1 MTATTPPPP
10 EAANDV
16 PPPAYDPPSG
26 SDILDI
32 TLVAQPSTQ
41 ELLVSLV
48 PPTEPKP
55 AGEKM
60 MGKRAPL
67 DLCLVIDVS
76 GSMDSEAPV
85 PGEQDKNE
93 TTGLSVLD
101 VVKHA
106 TRTIIESM
114 DDDDR
119 VAIVTFS
126 DSSEVVAPLTVMTK
140 NNRASVWNKVD
151 GLRTKGMTNLWD
163 GLKAGMNLVTAT
175 DSKPSSSS
183 DKDNDKGKKPV
194 LATVSSSSKRSSILG
209 SIGFGK
215 KKQASSSTSDE
226 PKPEFQSDV
235 KIAPPADPA
244 PSTSDGRLPAVFIL
258 TDGQPNVEPPR
269 GHIPMLK
276 SYLDAL
282 PPDAPKL
289 TISTFGFGYNLDS
302 RLLDEIADL
311 GKGMYGF
318 IPDSGMV
325 GTVFVHAVANLM
337 ATWATN
343 CILDVEIVGQDP
355 KDKVKLGVL
364 GALPVTLSSW
374 GASIQVGDIQYG
386 QSRDVVLKLPAECFG
401 PDSKRQVNIT
411 ARYSPH
417 TLASGEPVAQAQRTL
432 TSAHTNENSVVLHHE
447 TYRLSFVSA
456 VAQLF
461 AQKNK
466 RNTTPQLSGPQFESS
481 LANHI
486 NNPLL
491 KEYEPSTALTSDITS
506 QVVLGLESEHWGR
519 WGIHY
524 LPSLA
529 RSHQRQQCSNF
540 KDAGLQVYGRNSNA
554 FTTTRDRIDSIF
566 DSLPPP
572 TPSLKDRQVYR
583 GGRGVPA
590 SYAPVTSMAMYRSS
604 AAPCFAGWCR
614 VDAGQGQTLKVC
626 DLRRGTVVRT
636 PSGTAQVAAILKTA
650 CPGRMTNLCTI
661 GELAVTPWHP
671 IIHSGEWTFPAEVCE
686 PRSASCEAVY
696 SILLEPSSSGKAH
709 ALCIE
714 DTWCVTLG
722 HGCTDS
728 VRAHG
733 FLGDYTKVVE
743 ALSKMDGYYADDGVI
758 ESAGVARDSVTGMV
772 CGFKSVLKGQVGCA
786 QEVALP
792 VSCKA

>member
-1 MTATTPPPP
+1 MTTTTPPPEP
-10 EAANDV
+10 EHDA
-16 PPPAYDPPSG
+16 PPPAYDPATEPDS
-26 SDILDI
+26 LDVNLI
-32 TLVAQPSTQ
+32 AQPSTQ

-101 VVKHA
+101 IVKHA

-114 DDDDR
+114 DDEDR

-126 DSSEVVAPLTVMTK
+126 DSSEVVAPLTAMTIE
-140 NNRASVWNKVD
+140 NRASVWNKVD
-151 GLRTKGMTNLWD
+151 ALRTKGMTNLWD
-163 GLKAGMNLVTAT
+163 GLKTGMNLVTAV
-175 DSKPSSSS
+175 DSNPSSS
-183 DKDNDKGKKPV
+183 DKDSDKGKKPL
-194 LATVSSSSKRSSILG
+194 LATVTAKRSSFLG
-209 SIGFGK
+209 SIGLGK
-215 KKQASSSTSDE
+215 KKQAAPSTSAE
-226 PKPEFQSDV
+226 PKPELQSDV
-235 KIAPPADPA
+235 KVAPPADPA
-244 PSTSDGRLPAVFIL
+244 PTSSRGRLPAVFIL

-276 SYLDAL
+276 AYLDAL
-282 PPDAPKL
+282 PSDAPKL

-302 RLLDEIADL
+302 RLLDEMANL
-311 GKGMYGF
+311 GKGTYGF

-343 CILDVEIVGQDP
+343 CILDVEIVGQNP
-355 KDKVKLGVL
+355 KDKVKVGVL
-364 GALPVTLSSW
+364 GALPVTYSSW

-386 QSRDVVLKLPAECFG
+386 QSRDVVLKLPTECFG
-401 PDSKRQVNIT
+401 PDSKRQVNVT

-417 TLASGEPVAQAQRTL
+417 TVTTGEPIAQTQKTL
-432 TSAHTNENSVVLHHE
+432 TVAHTSENSVALQHE
-447 TYRLSFVSA
+447 VYRLSFITA
-456 VAQLF
+456 VANLF
-461 AQKNK
+461 VQKGK
-466 RNTTPQLSGPQFESS
+466 KNTTSRISGSEFESS
-481 LANHI
+481 IANHT

-491 KEYEPSTALTSDITS
+491 KEHEPSTALTSDITS
-506 QVVLGLESEHWGR
+506 QVVLGLEPQHWDR

-540 KDAGLQVYGRNSNA
+540 KDAGLQVYGRNSNT
-554 FTTTRDRIDSIF
+554 FISTRDRIDSIF

-583 GGRGVPA
+583 PGATVAA
-590 SYAPVTSMAMYRSS
+590 SYAPIKSMSKYRSS

-614 VDAGQGQTLKVC
+614 VDVGEGQSLRVC
-626 DLRRGTVVRT
+626 DLRRGTIVRT
-636 PSGTAQVAAILKTA
+636 PSGIAQVAAVLKTI
-650 CPGRMTNLCTI
+650 CPGRVTDLCTV

-671 IIHSGEWTFPAEVCE
+671 IIYSNAWAFPADVCE
-686 PRSASCEAVY
+686 PRSMLCEAVY
-696 SILLEPSSSGKAH
+696 SILLEPSPSANSH

-714 DTWCVTLG
+714 GTWCVTLG
-722 HGCTDS
+722 HGSTDS
-728 VRAHG
+728 VCAHE
-733 FLGDYTKVVE
+733 FLGDYLKVVE
-743 ALSKMDGYYADDGVI
+743 ALSKMDGYYNEDGVI
-758 ESAGVARDSVTGMV
+758 QSTGVARDSITGLV
-772 CGFKSVLKGQVGCA
+772 CGFKGVPGGQVGYTHENINSTL
-786 QEVALP
+786 QVE
-792 VSCKA
+792 CKA